1 MVAVIPS
8 VSKFTLIIFQRYEYA
23 TKLQRI
29 PERVISHLQVV
40 ILYTRKNMGKKT
52 WLYLGA
58 FALILTGFYVGL
70 ILTTDLMGEK
80 LPVLSTVRPF
90 KFERQDGK
98 WVTDRDINGKVV
110 IVEYFFTTCKGI
122 CPKMNRNMREVYM
135 ALRNQPEF
143 MILSHTVDPETD
155 SSARLRQYADSIGA
169 DIANWWFLTGEKA
182 SLYKSAR
189 ESYLLDSQDNSS
201 KNISDQFIHTQFF
214 ALVDRKGQ
222 VRGIYDG
229 LKKDEVEQMM
239 TDTRLLLDGKVK

>member
-1 MVAVIPS
+1 M
-8 VSKFTLIIFQRYEYA
+8 
-23 TKLQRI
+23 
-29 PERVISHLQVV
+29 ISRLQVV
-40 ILYTRKNMGKKT
+40 ILCIRVNMAKKT
-52 WLYLGA
+52 WLYIGA
-58 FALILTGFYVGL
+58 FVLILTGFYGGL
-70 ILTTDLMGEK
+70 ILTTDFMGEK
-80 LPVLSTVRPF
+80 LPVLSNVRPF

-122 CPKMNRNMREVYM
+122 CPKMNRNMREVYL
-135 ALRNQPEF
+135 AFKREPDF

-155 SSARLRQYADSIGA
+155 SSLRLRQYADSIGA
-169 DIANWWFLTGEKA
+169 DIVNWWFLTGEKA
-182 SLYKSAR
+182 ALYKSAR

-229 LKKDEVEQMM
+229 LKKEEVEQMM
-239 TDTRLLLDGKVK
+239 KDTRSLLDGKVK